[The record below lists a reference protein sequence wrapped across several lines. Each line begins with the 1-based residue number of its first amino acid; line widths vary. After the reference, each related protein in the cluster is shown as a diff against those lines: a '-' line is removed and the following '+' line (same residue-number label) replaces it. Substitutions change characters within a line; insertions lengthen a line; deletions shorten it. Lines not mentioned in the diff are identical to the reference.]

1 MQKNCSFKVGDLVR
15 VKPYSKIMKEK
26 EKYNYIDNVG
36 FRSDM
41 IFGKVSKIKS
51 ISYGVDYDLIKL
63 KDCPSDWLYHHR
75 WLEPPLFK
83 KIRKLMKI

>member
-41 IFGKVSKIKS
+41 IFGKVSKIERI
-51 ISYGVDYDLIKL
+51 ISEVGYDLIEL
-63 KDCPSDWLYHHR
+63 KDCQSNWWYHHR
-75 WLEPPLFK
+75 WLESPLFK
-83 KIRKLMKI
+83 KIEGLMKI